1 MRTALV
7 TGASGGVGREIAEQL
22 IDAGW
27 MVYAHYRSESPAT
40 DKTRAA
46 VSQASWFRLNFD
58 SPEPD
63 LSAVPNIHSLDALI
77 HCAGYCQLNR
87 IEDASSQEWQDSFNV
102 NLHGPVALTN
112 HLLPAL
118 RAAQG
123 TMVYL
128 NSGAG
133 FQVKPEWGS
142 YAAAKFAARAW
153 CDGLREEEPGIR
165 VSSIHPGRIDTQMQ
179 RAIVTYEGGSYD
191 PHQFLTAETV
201 ARSVVQ
207 VITTPMD
214 AQPTELVLRP
224 RPH

>member
-1 MRTALV
+1 MRTAVV

-27 MVYAHYRSESPAT
+27 SVYAQYRSDSPST
-40 DKTRAA
+40 DKARAA
-46 VSQASWFRLNFD
+46 VSHASWFHLDFN

-63 LSAVPNIHSLDALI
+63 LSAVPEIRSLDALI

-87 IEDASSQEWQDSFNV
+87 IENASSAEWQDSFNV

-112 HLLPAL
+112 RLLPAL

-133 FQVKPEWGS
+133 FRVKPEWGS
-142 YAAAKFAARAW
+142 YAASKFAARAW
-153 CDGLREEEPGIR
+153 CDGLREEEPDIR
-165 VSSIHPGRIDTQMQ
+165 VSSVHPGRIDTRMQ
-179 RAIVTYEGGSYD
+179 RAIVAYEGGTYE
-191 PHQFLTAETV
+191 PREFLTAETV

-214 AQPTELVLRP
+214 AHPAELVLRP
-224 RPH
+224 RSH